1 MLKIDANT
9 KSGGTLRATGL
20 AKLRRRF
27 TRADEGVAAV
37 EFAFIAPLMLTL
49 LIGIVDISNA
59 VSISWRLSQLN
70 RTLADLASQSRT
82 MTPAERNNIFGA
94 SAATLSPYAGPAPV
108 MVISSVVLNNT
119 GVARVCWSSS
129 NVSGNELAANSIVT
143 LPNVDM
149 AVPNSSYIVTTAQIV
164 YTGTLS
170 PNFTMNSQRLYF
182 RPRSGVQGGPG
193 NVEQVV
199 TTTQGPC

>member
-1 MLKIDANT
+1 MLKMETSPKAD
-9 KSGGTLRATGL
+9 GTLKMSGITR
-20 AKLRRRF
+20 LRKRF
-27 TRADEGVAAV
+27 ARDAEGVAAV

-70 RTLADLASQSRT
+70 RTLADLSSQSRT
-82 MTPAERNNIFGA
+82 MTTIERNNIFGA
-94 SAATLSPYAGPAPV
+94 SAATLSPYTGPAPV

-119 GVARVCWSSS
+119 GVARVCWSAS
-129 NVSGNELAANSIVT
+129 NVSGNELAANSVVT
-143 LPNVDM
+143 LPNIAM
-149 AVPNSSYIVTTAQIV
+149 AVPNSSYIITNARVV

-170 PNFTMNSQRLYF
+170 PNFTMNAQRLYF
-182 RPRSGVQGGPG
+182 RPRAGVLGGPG
-193 NVEQVV
+193 NAEQVI